1 MLTAA
6 HIYFKAEF
14 NSTYGNPNQ
23 NCDAAPASTTSKGS
37 ILLMSQYSWCIRNQ
51 NLSNK
56 SI

>member
-37 ILLMSQYSWCIRNQ
+37 ILLMSHIAIFLVYK
-51 NLSNK
+51 K
-56 SI
+56 SKSKQ

>member
-23 NCDAAPASTTSKGS
+23 NCDAAPASTTSR
-37 ILLMSQYSWCIRNQ
+37 QYTSDVTY
-51 NLSNK
+51 SN
-56 SI
+56 IPGV